1 MTPED
6 QQDGATAEQHPAM
19 QMPGGLPDRRVES
32 VAARHGPA
40 GEDQRHPQRPEDVG
54 LAIGRAGAAGQPPGD
69 PQLTNGR
76 FDVPVLPQHGAD
88 GLPRDR
94 GVQRGGAAREHR
106 PGTLQ
111 GLVGAGEREREQ
123 VFVPV
128 PGRSQFGRHV
138 IDPWP
143 SRVRGQIENA
153 TVLAADRRGR
163 PAGPAQP
170 RRPAAIYAPDR
181 LGPARL
187 NMAIFT
193 GAMIYS
199 PASPDVSGSTGEDPI
214 CRPTRATE
222 GGIRWT
228 RSSRHST

>member
-6 QQDGATAEQHPAM
+6 QQDGAAAEQHAAM
-19 QMPGGLPDRRVES
+19 QMPGGLPDRRVEG

-40 GEDQRHPQRPEDVG
+40 GEDQRHPQRPEHVG
-54 LAIGRAGAAGQPPGD
+54 LAIGRAAAAGQPPGD
-69 PQLTNGR
+69 PKLSNGR

-94 GVQRGGAAREHR
+94 GVQRGGAAGEHR

-123 VFVPV
+123 VCVPV
-128 PGRSQFGRHV
+128 PGRSQRGRHV

-153 TVLAADRRGR
+153 NRTGR
-163 PAGPAQP
+163 
-170 RRPAAIYAPDR
+170 
-181 LGPARL
+181 
-187 NMAIFT
+187 
-193 GAMIYS
+193 
-199 PASPDVSGSTGEDPI
+199 
-214 CRPTRATE
+214 
-222 GGIRWT
+222 
-228 RSSRHST
+228 